1 MKQRGK
7 VFYREHRELVRLLI
21 GFGIFGGL
29 YSIFTLLT
37 GWGIPCPVHLLTGW
51 SCPGCGISRFFLALL
66 RLDLPGALSQNP
78 AVAVLLPLWLGVGAV
93 EFWWNPKVLEEP
105 SRLLHGLELA
115 SVILLAVFGVLRNLP
130 GFESLLP
137 S

>member
-7 VFYREHRELVRLLI
+7 IFYREHRELVRLLI

-93 EFWWNPKVLEEP
+93 EFWWNPKALEEP

-130 GFESLLP
+130 GFEFLLP

>member
-1 MKQRGK
+1 MKQRGRI
-7 VFYREHRELVRLLI
+7 FYREHRELVRLLI

-29 YSIFTLLT
+29 YSIFALLT

-66 RLDLPGALSQNP
+66 HLDIPGALSQNM
-78 AVAVLLPLWLGVGAV
+78 AIAILLPVWTVVGIV
-93 EFWWNPKVLEEP
+93 EFWWNPKALEEP
-105 SRLLHGLELA
+105 SPLLTALELG
-115 SVILLAVFGVLRNLP
+115 SLVLLLVFGVLRNLP
-130 GFESLLP
+130 GFEFLLP

>member
-7 VFYREHRELVRLLI
+7 VFCCEHRELVRLLI

-66 RLDLPGALSQNP
+66 RLDVKGALSQNL
-78 AVAVLLPLWLGVGAV
+78 AVAVLLPLWMGVGVV
-93 EFWWNPKVLEEP
+93 EFWWNPKALEEP
-105 SRLLHGLELA
+105 STLLRVLELA

-130 GFESLLP
+130 GFEFLLP